1 MILVLFLQII
11 IGIANLL
18 MYLPLFLATLH
29 NLGAALLVII
39 TVIINS
45 RITPQYEQDYIN

>member
-1 MILVLFLQII
+1 M
-11 IGIANLL
+11 
-18 MYLPLFLATLH
+18 H

-45 RITPQYEQDYIN
+45 RITPKYD